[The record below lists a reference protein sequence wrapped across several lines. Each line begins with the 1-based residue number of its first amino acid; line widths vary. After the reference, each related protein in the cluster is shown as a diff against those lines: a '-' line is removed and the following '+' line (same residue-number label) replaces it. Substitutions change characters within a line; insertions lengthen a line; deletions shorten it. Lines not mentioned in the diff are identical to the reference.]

1 MPVFL
6 PTASAR
12 HRMMS
17 GDGANGG
24 SLFGAEATLAAA
36 QGVNAV
42 NAPSPSP
49 SCMFYASVSA
59 VEEPPGDQ
67 TGRGQRTKV
76 IEAHFWAVYYRT

>member
-1 MPVFL
+1 
-6 PTASAR
+6 
-12 HRMMS
+12 MMS
-17 GDGANGG
+17 GDAANGG

-42 NAPSPSP
+42 NAPSP

-76 IEAHFWAVYYRT
+76 IEAHFWAVDYRT